1 MPDLVPALKLA
12 DFLRA
17 GAHVTVLLADIH
29 GFLDNLKAPIEIVQY
44 RAEYYR
50 FTITA
55 LLKAV
60 GVDTSKWV
68 DCSPVK

>member
-1 MPDLVPALKLA
+1 MKLA

-60 GVDTSKWV
+60 GVDTSKCVWLRG
-68 DCSPVK
+68 